1 MKHYTTRTIVQLD
14 SLIDR
19 YETLV
24 VEYLYMMDRP
34 MSAGLYID
42 VFAAYSGCVAT
53 LTEYEAERDQR
64 LTF

>member
-1 MKHYTTRTIVQLD
+1 MTNYSTFLTATHLD

-24 VEYLYMMDRP
+24 VEYLYMMDRT
-34 MSAGLYID
+34 MSAGLYMD

-53 LTEYEAERDQR
+53 LTEYEAARR
-64 LTF
+64 TAR